1 MTVLNNQQPVNKT
14 MTVTI
19 IGLGLIGGSLA
30 LSLRQHGLARHIVGV
45 ENSPAHA
52 RRALELGL
60 VDEIEIDLVV
70 AVRRADLIVVAVPVD
85 AMVAVL
91 PTVLDATAAY
101 QVVIDVG
108 STKQALLA
116 AVAGHPR
123 RGRFVAA
130 HPMAGT
136 EHSGPEA
143 AVLGLFEGKT
153 VVLCDTTASDSD
165 AVELVEKLFHALPM
179 RLLYLDGAAHD
190 LHTAYVSHISHI
202 TSFALALTVLE
213 KEKEEQQIFDLASGG
228 FESTVRL
235 AKSAPATW
243 VPIFRQNRLNVLD
256 VLDEHLHQLQC
267 LRELLAR
274 EDYQGLT
281 ERIEQANHIRKI
293 LP

>member
-1 MTVLNNQQPVNKT
+1 

-30 LSLRQHGLARHIVGV
+30 LSLRQLGLARHVIGV
-45 ENSPAHA
+45 EHSPAHA
-52 RRALELGL
+52 CRALELGL
-60 VDEIEIDLVV
+60 VHELEPDLNA
-70 AVRRADLIVVAVPVD
+70 AVRKADLIVVAVPVD
-85 AMVAVL
+85 ALLTVL
-91 PTVLDATAAY
+91 PQVLDATAAH

-108 STKQALLA
+108 STKAAVLA
-116 AVAGHPR
+116 AVAAHPR
-123 RGRFVAA
+123 RGRFVAV

-136 EHSGPEA
+136 EFSGPDA
-143 AVLGLFEGKT
+143 AVSGLFEGKT
-153 VVLCDTTASDSD
+153 VVLCDTHASDPD
-165 AVELVEKLFHALPM
+165 AVQRVEQLFRALPM

-190 LHTAYVSHISHI
+190 VHTAYISHISHI
-202 TSFALALTVLE
+202 SSFALALTVLE

-256 VLDEHLHQLQC
+256 VLDEHLHQLQH
-267 LRELLAR
+267 LRELLAK
-274 EDYQGLT
+274 EDYAGLT
-281 ERIEQANHIRKI
+281 ERIQQANHIRKI

>member
-1 MTVLNNQQPVNKT
+1 MN
-14 MTVTI
+14 VTI

-30 LSLRQHGLARHIVGV
+30 LSLRQHGLARHLIGV
-45 ENSPAHA
+45 EANPDHA

-60 VDEIEIDLVV
+60 VDEIAPDLAA
-70 AVRRADLIVVAVPVD
+70 AVRRADFIVVAVPVD
-85 AMVAVL
+85 AMIAVL
-91 PTVLDATAAY
+91 PPVLDATAAH

-143 AVLGLFEGKT
+143 AISGLFEGKT
-153 VVLCDTTASDSD
+153 VVLCDVAASDPD
-165 AVELVEKLFHALPM
+165 AVRLVEKVFQALPM

-190 LHTAYVSHISHI
+190 LHTAYISHISHI
-202 TSFALALTVLE
+202 SSFALALTVLE

-256 VLDEHLHQLQC
+256 VLDEHLNQLQH

-274 EDYQGLT
+274 EDYEGLT
-281 ERIEQANHIRKI
+281 ARIQQANHIKKI